1 MARYTPPHLDPEKC
15 RHAFF
20 KLVEEPDEASILD
33 RLLVRACAE
42 YLAEGKTEAYQDYLF
57 FKRLSEKGKTAKLLL
72 AVGGLASL
80 TLAAKTAGLVSFTAQ
95 GTLALIA
102 GLALIF
108 LGVVSIMLATIV
120 DKLDRPI
127 RELEELLPADTVAGW
142 VGAHPV
148 VLHHYRSRRRG

>member
-33 RLLVRACAE
+33 RLLLRACME
-42 YLAEGKTEAYQDYLF
+42 YLAEGKTDAYHDYLW
-57 FKRLSEKGKTAKLLL
+57 FKRLSEKGRAAKILL

-80 TLAAKTAGLVSFTAQ
+80 TLAAKMAGLVSFTLQ

-108 LGVVSIMLATIV
+108 LGVVAIMLATIV

-127 RELEELLPADTVAGW
+127 RELEELLPSDTVAGW
-142 VGAHPV
+142 VGGHPV
-148 VLHHYRSRRRG
+148 VLHHYRRKRRG